1 MLKPSNISLGVVM
14 AVCAVIPAWADDL
27 ALCLDKQV
35 EACTRLIDSGK
46 FDQTNLAN
54 LFTARGIAHK
64 AGGEFEHA
72 FADYSEAIRLDP
84 RNAIAFVD
92 RGAAHEA
99 KGELELAL
107 ADDSEAIRLDP
118 RNAIAFYNRGVTYE
132 KKRELDLAIADFS
145 EATRI
150 NPTFALAFNSRGAAH
165 QAKGEGVV
173 QKWPV
178 LGNTDNKDPSAW

>member
-1 MLKPSNISLGVVM
+1 M

-118 RNAIAFYNRGVTYE
+118 RNAIAF
-132 KKRELDLAIADFS
+132 
-145 EATRI
+145 
-150 NPTFALAFNSRGAAH
+150 ALAFNSRGAAH